1 MAIKSLASLSTGST
15 ILIPETTGN
24 VEYRVIQQNYNA
36 TQNGSGRTLIA
47 RGQYIGLSRDNYDDQ
62 ANEIP
67 WSSGT
72 SNKAYNWVNTTYP
85 TMLDSTFASK
95 IPTTSYCANT
105 SIVDATS
112 GIVQSK
118 FLLPSALELNVTREE
133 GARPYYHIIDDDCQ
147 STKILSQANWI
158 IAFAQNNTPILVRTG
173 HKNTEGNPYRCG
185 WGSIRWFEDG
195 GYYFSAVS
203 RISWTSVSTLAGVP
217 MFTLP
222 GNEWQVNDDGTLYQG
237 PLPPSGFI
245 NFPQLA
251 MQTQPMNLQWQ
262 ESDGATSYTVQRK
275 SNADTDWVTI
285 YTGANASTSET
296 VGAWTSVQYRV
307 SASNADGSSPYTKSP
322 TLNIVPASQLVIS
335 GQDGELGTL
344 VNDVPYTVLSDTGNP
359 ITLVRTINETNV
371 YSGTVESGFSY
382 TIPIG
387 ELPTGNNTIVITATV
402 NTTAGTPFTLTRT
415 WQYIKSPIV
424 FNTSGSIA
432 QLTENQKNVWPITL
446 QEAVNTYSFWG
457 GSLDKAMLRLA
468 NSTFYYSTQ
477 TAKYTEYTV
486 DMSKVQ
492 VGDTVQLPMGGKMH
506 DFLVCST
513 NYEPTLNTDST
524 RVLLLDKTMQSGTG
538 QNPMFGSAYT
548 ANSQSWQQSDIFVSL
563 NNESTGYVSRFDDD
577 VKANILATNY
587 LAGTTDAGNYSTVG
601 TVSSKIFILSL
612 GELRTSDCT
621 IASSNQY
628 RNQDGTLLS
637 NYSQIND
644 VYKKGNPYEVL
655 TRSYSSSITW
665 SFDNN
670 RANGTPFN
678 FKTREKV
685 TTVGS
690 VLFHPCFTLQTTFNK
705 TFYVD
710 ITGAVHPEQEYYA
723 GGSLVS
729 IDGAN
734 VPVVKWTEGSYVGTG
749 TTGSSKPCSLSFE
762 SRPLYVWIFQQN
774 NQYRAEIDCYAL
786 TNSFQKYG
794 YTAYNDASCWSNAC
808 YALVDGA
815 TVSWYANNNIN
826 THQMNVS
833 GQTYSYFAILA

>member
-62 ANEIP
+62 VNEIP

-133 GARPYYHIIDDDCQ
+133 GASPYYYIIDDDCQ

-203 RISWTSVSTLAGVP
+203 RISWMSVNTLAGVP

-275 SNADTDWVTI
+275 SNADADWVTI

-307 SASNADGSSPYTKSP
+307 SASNADGSSPYTESP

-335 GQDGELGTL
+335 GQDGSLGVLT
-344 VNDVPYTVLSDTGNP
+344 NDVLYTILSDTGNQ
-359 ITLVRTINETNV
+359 ISVERRINDTLV
-371 YSGTVESGFSY
+371 YSGTVDSGFSY
-382 TIPIG
+382 SIPIS
-387 ELPTGNNTIVITATV
+387 ELPTGANQIIITATV
-402 NTTAGTPFTLTRT
+402 NTTSGTPFTLTRT
-415 WQYIKSPIV
+415 WEYIKTELNFP
-424 FNTSGSIA
+424 TSASVA
-432 QLTENQKNVWPITL
+432 TLSENQQNIYPTTL
-446 QEAVNTYSFWG
+446 QEAVKTYSFWG
-457 GSLDKAMLRLA
+457 GTLDKAMLRLS
-468 NSTFYYSTQ
+468 NSTFYYDTQ
-477 TAKYTEYTV
+477 TPRYTEYTV

-492 VGDTVQLPMGGKMH
+492 VGDTIKLPENGMMQ
-506 DFLVCST
+506 DFIVCSL
-513 NYEPTLNTDST
+513 NYEPTLNTSGN
-524 RVLLLDKTMQSGTG
+524 RVLLTRKKFDSASVVFYENG
-538 QNPMFGSAYT
+538 QTQWS
-548 ANSQSWQQSDIFVSL
+548 NSNILTYL
-563 NNESTGYVSRFDDD
+563 NSTYLNKFDED
-577 VKANILATNY
+577 VKAAIGTTNY
-587 LAGTTDAGNYSTVG
+587 LVGNTSQGNQG
-601 TVSSKIFILSL
+601 TVSSFASAVFLLSVSEINVENRNVE
-612 GELRTSDCT
+612 GFD
-621 IASSNQY
+621 
-628 RNQDGTLLS
+628 NQDGTLLT
-637 NYSQIND
+637 NATQIWNQ
-644 VYKKGNPYEVL
+644 YRIGNPYSASL
-655 TRSYSSSITW
+655 RSFSGTMRFLMNFETSAIEYRISSTI
-665 SFDNN
+665 
-670 RANGTPFN
+670 
-678 FKTREKV
+678 KV
-685 TTVGS
+685 NTQGINY
-690 VLFHPCFTLQTTFNK
+690 PCFTLPTTFSK
-705 TFYVD
+705 TFYIDASNV
-710 ITGAVHPEQEYYA
+710 VHPEQEYFL

-734 VPVVKWTEGSYVGTG
+734 VPVVKWAEGSYTGTG
-749 TTGSSKPCSLSFE
+749 TYGANNPCSLSFE
-762 SRPLYVWIFQQN
+762 SRPLYVFVFQQN

-786 TNSFQKYG
+786 TNSFQQYG
-794 YTAYNDASCWSNAC
+794 YTAYDDGSFRSNGC

-815 TVSWYANNNIN
+815 TVSWYYSNN
-826 THQMNVS
+826 TYQMNAS

>member
-1 MAIKSLASLSTGST
+1 MSTAFSDMSVGTVFQLNEDGTPANFVVVAQDYYSEQNGTGKTFIVRQSPYTTGAWGDAGPYSSSTIAYWMQSTYFNKLDTSVRNIIPYARIYIAYSDGEGTSLSARIFAPGARDLQLGYSFFASNSYTWLRDHGSSSGGM
-15 ILIPETTGN
+15 PYFVRE
-24 VEYRVIQQNYNA
+24 
-36 TQNGSGRTLIA
+36 NGSSTWQTNG
-47 RGQYIGLSRDNYDDQ
+47 SREYYYKPCFCFN
-62 ANEIP
+62 
-67 WSSGT
+67 GT
-72 SNKAYNWVNTTYP
+72 STY
-85 TMLDSTFASK
+85 LSDSGQIIS
-95 IPTTSYCANT
+95 
-105 SIVDATS
+105 
-112 GIVQSK
+112 Q
-118 FLLPSALELNVTREE
+118 PSA
-133 GARPYYHIIDDDCQ
+133 PQ
-147 STKILSQANWI
+147 S
-158 IAFAQNNTPILVRTG
+158 
-173 HKNTEGNPYRCG
+173 
-185 WGSIRWFEDG
+185 
-195 GYYFSAVS
+195 
-203 RISWTSVSTLAGVP
+203 IS
-217 MFTLP
+217 LP
-222 GNEWQVNDDGTLYQG
+222 V
-237 PLPPSGFI
+237 
-245 NFPQLA
+245 LA
-251 MQTQPMNLQWQ
+251 MQGQPINISWS
-262 ESDGATSYTVQRK
+262 EVSGVDSYKLERAI
-275 SNADTDWVTI
+275 NGGTDWTQVYSGKNT
-285 YTGANASTSET
+285 TFNENAGNT
-296 VGAWTSVQYRV
+296 WTSVQYRV
-307 SASNADGSSPYTKSP
+307 STFVEDVQSTLTLSP
-322 TLNIVPASQLVIS
+322 TLHVVPASQLVIS

-402 NTTAGTPFTLTRT
+402 NTTAGTPYTLTRT
-415 WQYIKSPIV
+415 WQYIKSPMV

-506 DFLVCST
+506 DFIVCST

-548 ANSQSWQQSDIFVSL
+548 ANSQSWQQSDIFASL
-563 NNESTGYVSRFDDD
+563 NNESTGYASRFDDD
-577 VKANILATNY
+577 VKANILTTNY

-685 TTVGS
+685 TTFGS
-690 VLFHPCFTLQTTFNK
+690 VLFHPCFTLPTTFNK

-710 ITGAVHPEQEYYA
+710 IAGAVHPEQEYYA

-734 VPVVKWTEGSYVGTG
+734 VPVVKWTEGSYTGTG
-749 TTGSSKPCSLSFE
+749 TYGSGNPCSLSFE
-762 SRPLYVWIFQQN
+762 SRPLYVFIFQQN

-786 TNSFQKYG
+786 TNSFQQYG
-794 YTAYNDASCWSNAC
+794 YTAYDDGSFRSNGC

-815 TVSWYANNNIN
+815 TVSWYYSNN
-826 THQMNVS
+826 TYQMNIS
-833 GQTYSYFAILA
+833 GQTYSYFAILV